1 MTSRN
6 INKSDCMKIIT
17 LAAWRRPDY
26 FSQVVKSLENAEGI
40 EDYLILVSI
49 DGGYPQRQSE
59 MVAILRDSKLNYET
73 FVHEQNLGCAG
84 NTGFILKKG
93 FSMAD
98 RVIHFED
105 DTILHPDCLKFL
117 EYNLDKY
124 EDNERIFSIT
134 AYTNPQWND
143 ICLDGDWLEPNMVGI
158 RDRFTCQGWA
168 TWKRVWDEIEIWF
181 GVHFKESMPH
191 PIPKGEEFLNHV
203 DLTDKGSWANPM
215 YYYWRRD
222 RLEICPHTSFIQ
234 NIGREEG
241 LHTYDMLFLSQIQ
254 TPMFKP
260 NQRIDDFD
268 TDFVD
273 DYLDEINE

>member
-1 MTSRN
+1 
-6 INKSDCMKIIT
+6 MKIIT

-40 EDYLILVSI
+40 EDYLVLVSI

-59 MVAILRDSKLNYET
+59 MLAILRDSKLNYET

-84 NTGFILKKG
+84 NTGFILKEG
-93 FSMAD
+93 FARAD

-105 DTILHPDCLKFL
+105 DTVLHPDCLRFL

-124 EDNERIFSIT
+124 EDNEHIFSIT
-134 AYTNPQWND
+134 SFTIPKWND
-143 ICLDGDWLEPNMVGI
+143 ICLDGDWLEPNMVGV

-181 GVHFKESMPH
+181 GVEFLGSMPY
-191 PIPKGEEFLNHV
+191 PIPQGEEFLTHV
-203 DLTDKGSWANPM
+203 KLTDKGSWANPM
-215 YYYWRRD
+215 MHYWRRG
-222 RLEICPHTSFIQ
+222 RLEICPHTSFLQ
-234 NIGREEG
+234 NIGRHDG
-241 LHTYDMLFLSQIQ
+241 WNTTDGVFLTEMD
-254 TPMFKP
+254 TPMFNP
-260 NQRIDDFD
+260 EIRVNDFD

-273 DYLDEINE
+273 DWLDEITE

>member
-1 MTSRN
+1 
-6 INKSDCMKIIT
+6 MKIIT
-17 LAAWRRPDY
+17 FAGWRRPDY
-26 FSQVVKSLENAEGI
+26 FSQVVKSLEDAEGI
-40 EDYLILVSI
+40 DDYLVLVAI
-49 DGGYPQRQSE
+49 DGGYPQKQSE
-59 MVAILRDSKLNYET
+59 MVEILRDSKLNYEL
-73 FVHEQNLGCAG
+73 FVHEENLGCAG

-93 FSMAD
+93 FSMAE

-105 DTILHPDCLKFL
+105 DTVLHPDCLKFL

-124 EDNERIFSIT
+124 EDNEHIFSIT
-134 AYTNPQWND
+134 SYTNPQWND

-203 DLTDKGSWANPM
+203 ELTDKGSWANPM

-222 RLEICPHTSFIQ
+222 RFEICPHTSFIQ
-234 NIGREEG
+234 NIGREDG

-260 NQRIDDFD
+260 NQRINDFD

>member
-1 MTSRN
+1 
-6 INKSDCMKIIT
+6 MKIIT

-40 EDYLILVSI
+40 ENYLILVSL
-49 DGGYPQRQSE
+49 DGGYPQRQTE
-59 MVAILRDSKLNYET
+59 MVAILRESKLNYET

-93 FSMAD
+93 FARAD

-105 DTILHPDCLKFL
+105 DTVLHPDCLRFL
-117 EYNLDKY
+117 EHNLDKY
-124 EDNERIFSIT
+124 EDNEHIFSIT
-134 AYTNPQWND
+134 SYTNPQWND
-143 ICLDGDWLEPNMVGI
+143 ICLDGDWLEPNMVGV

-181 GVHFKESMPH
+181 GVQFKDSMPY
-191 PIPKGEEFLNHV
+191 PIPQGEDFLNHV
-203 DLTDKGSWANPM
+203 ELTDKGSWANPM
-215 YYYWRRD
+215 YYYWRRG

-241 LHTYDMLFLSQIQ
+241 LHTYDMLFLSQIK
-254 TPMFKP
+254 TPMFKTE
-260 NQRIDDFD
+260 QRVSDFD

-273 DYLDEINE
+273 DYLEELA